1 MDDEPVGAE
10 LEGLLARVRRAFEA
24 SSLSYHALAEMC
36 GGRPSASTIFRTL
49 KGLTAP
55 RADNL
60 FRIARALGAATT
72 IPTAGS
78 RATVAE
84 IPVVAIGH
92 ASDGDREM
100 LFEPVAVEEAETI
113 SFEGLVAVRVEG
125 DSLLPIAARGQWIL
139 CDPNL
144 HPDSAPPHRDFD
156 APIALVRLRDGRQ
169 LIKRWHHDRRRRV
182 VPGAETTRQLEFLL
196 PCRLEVRPARLYYA
210 IPPHDEGAIQARKLF
225 DCLLE

>member
-1 MDDEPVGAE
+1 MDEEPLGPE
-10 LEGLLARVRRAFEA
+10 LEGLLGRVRRAFEA
-24 SSLSYHALAEMC
+24 SNLSYHALAELC

-60 FRIARALGAATT
+60 FRIARALGAALAEL
-72 IPTAGS
+72 PGRAGS
-78 RATVAE
+78 AE
-84 IPVVAIGH
+84 PVVPVVAVGQ

-100 LFEPVAVEEAETI
+100 LFEPVAVEEAETV
-113 SFEGLVAVRVEG
+113 SFSGLAAVRVEG

-144 HPDSAPPHRDFD
+144 HPDNAPPHPDFD

-169 LIKRWHHDRRRRV
+169 LIKRWHHDRKRKKVALTAVNDRIRDERGLPLCEEVPERAVLEAWTV
-182 VPGAETTRQLEFLL
+182 VG
-196 PCRLEVRPARLYYA
+196 VRW
-210 IPPHDEGAIQARKLF
+210 
-225 DCLLE
+225 

>member
-1 MDDEPVGAE
+1 MDDEPVGPE
-10 LEGLLARVRRAFEA
+10 LEGLLNRVRRAFEA

-60 FRIARALGAATT
+60 FKIARALGTATT
-72 IPTAGS
+72 PTPGA
-78 RATVAE
+78 RTAPREV
-84 IPVVAIGH
+84 PVVAVGH

-100 LFEPVAVEEAETI
+100 LFEPVDVEEAETV
-113 SFEGLVAVRVEG
+113 SFDGLVAVRVEG

-169 LIKRWHHDRRRRV
+169 LIKRWHHDRRRRTIALTAVNDRIRDARGLPLCEEVPERAVLEAWTV
-182 VPGAETTRQLEFLL
+182 VG
-196 PCRLEVRPARLYYA
+196 VRW
-210 IPPHDEGAIQARKLF
+210 
-225 DCLLE
+225 